1 VPRRASFQEISE
13 RFSPEPGLPSRA
25 RVSSFPQTRQK
36 IAFNS
41 RSTNTERSHIVTNHR
56 AGSPGVERHTQVF
69 LETLAAGGGKPIEQL
84 SPVDARAVLV
94 SAQAGV
100 EPDVPKAE
108 ISQKTIRADGQTV
121 TLTVVRPAG
130 VTETLPVFMFFHG
143 GGWVLGDFPT
153 HERLVRD
160 LVAGSGA
167 PAVFVNYTPSP
178 EARYP
183 TAIHQ
188 AYAAQVG
195 RRTRPRD
202 QRRRQAPR
210 GGRQQ
215 CRRQHGGRGQP
226 DGQGQGHA

>member
-1 VPRRASFQEISE
+1 
-13 RFSPEPGLPSRA
+13 
-25 RVSSFPQTRQK
+25 
-36 IAFNS
+36 
-41 RSTNTERSHIVTNHR
+41 VTNHR

-108 ISQKTIRADGQTV
+108 ISEKTIRADGQTV

-130 VTETLPVFMFFHG
+130 VTETPPAFMFFHG
-143 GGWVLGDFPT
+143 GGWVLGDFPM

-167 PAVFVNYTPSP
+167 AAVFVNYTSSP
-178 EARYP
+178 EAPYP
-183 TAIHQ
+183 TAINQ
-188 AYAAQVG
+188 AYAATKWVAEHGLEIKVDGKRLAVVG
-195 RRTRPRD
+195 NSV
-202 QRRRQAPR
+202 
-210 GGRQQ
+210 GGNMAAVVSLMA
-215 CRRQHGGRGQP
+215 
-226 DGQGQGHA
+226 QG